1 MVNPAGKAPSKTK
14 LRKELSQAEFIQEF
28 TPRLT
33 KIHSGF
39 NKLKPKDKHAMAVKK
54 NLQQWYPD
62 EEDYSDKTIR
72 KEILSKLGVASGKY
86 DSNRAVSA
94 PTYGKSG
101 GRSERQLSSEK
112 KSMPAG
118 YAHGGRIHRG
128 RKAMRGSD

>member
-1 MVNPAGKAPSKTK
+1 MVNPAGRTPSRTRV
-14 LRKELSQAEFIQEF
+14 RKELSQAEFVREF
-28 TPRLT
+28 TPRLE
-33 KIHSGF
+33 KIHAGF

-62 EEDYSDKTIR
+62 EENYSDETIR

-86 DSNRAVSA
+86 DSSRAVSA

-101 GRSERQLSSEK
+101 GQSERRLSSEK

-118 YAHGGRIHRG
+118 YAFGGKLHRG
-128 RKAMRGSD
+128 RKAKYNG